1 MGPIPSPA
9 PDSLPE
15 VRALCQELVRLKH
28 AKGLSLDAMAHGTG
42 YARASWHRVLN
53 GKAFPPRAAV
63 AQLCARHHLED
74 APLLQLWDQADKARQ
89 LQVTAAA
96 PAEPTD
102 ESTRAKNWLSGL
114 APLRRRR
121 LWLLLVPVPVLVLI
135 AFWAVQPF
143 TDDADAKGDKTQT
156 AGADAQSDKA
166 QKAQTAPSHQAT
178 PTACSYE
185 SGRTRILMEGMKGPD
200 VKQIQCLL
208 DHVYGYPLEI
218 DGVFGP
224 DTLKAVETM
233 QKCTGIKV
241 DGQVGPDSW
250 KYLDHPKPCAH

>member
-1 MGPIPSPA
+1 MGPIPSPT

-15 VRALCQELVRLKH
+15 VRALCQELARLKH
-28 AKGLSLDAMAHGTG
+28 AKRLSLDAMAHGTG

-74 APLLQLWDQADKARQ
+74 APLLQLWDQADEARRQ
-89 LQVTAAA
+89 LQITAAA
-96 PAEPTD
+96 PGEPTD
-102 ESTRAKNWLSGL
+102 EPTQARNWLSGL
-114 APLRRRR
+114 VPLRRRR
-121 LWLLLVPVPVLVLI
+121 LWLLLVPVSVLVLM
-135 AFWAVQPF
+135 AFWAIQPF
-143 TDDADAKGDKTQT
+143 TDDADAK
-156 AGADAQSDKA
+156 SDKA
-166 QKAQTAPSHQAT
+166 PKAQTAPSHQAT

-208 DHVYGYPLEI
+208 DHIYSYPLEI

-241 DGQVGPDSW
+241 DGQVGPDTW